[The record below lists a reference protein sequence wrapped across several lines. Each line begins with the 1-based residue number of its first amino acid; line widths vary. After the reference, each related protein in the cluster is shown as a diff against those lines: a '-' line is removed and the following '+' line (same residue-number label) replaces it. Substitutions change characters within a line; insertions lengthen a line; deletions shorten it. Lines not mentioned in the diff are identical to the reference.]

1 MKIALV
7 GSSGY
12 IAGFLLDRMR
22 NDADVESVLKIGR
35 SEPAGVYLDLQAAEQ
50 FDYEALCGVDYVI
63 FTAAIS
69 GPDQCAREFERCWTI
84 NVTGTG
90 YFIQEALK
98 RGCRVLFFSSDAVF
112 GDVPG
117 KIYDERSE
125 TCAQTPY
132 GRMKKAI
139 EDRFCGEENFKAIR
153 LSYVASAQDRF
164 VKYCIQCMDKD
175 ETADVFH
182 PFYRNVVT
190 VSDVV
195 SAVIW
200 MVKHWTEFEPPV
212 LNAAGTELVS
222 RIRIADE
229 LNRCMS
235 GRLRYTISFP
245 GEDFYQNR
253 PQVTQMR
260 SLYLDAYHII
270 SNESFTLKF
279 QKELEDIT
287 K

>member
-7 GSSGY
+7 GCSGY
-12 IAGFLLDRMR
+12 IAGFLMERMK
-22 NDADVESVLKIGR
+22 NDTDIESVLRIGH
-35 SEPAGVYLDLQAAEQ
+35 SETAEARLDLQTAGQ
-50 FDYEALCGVDYVI
+50 FDYELLREIDCVI
-63 FTAAIS
+63 FTAAVS
-69 GPDQCAREFERCWTI
+69 GPDQCAREFERCWAV

-112 GDVPG
+112 GDIPG

-139 EDRFCGEENFKAIR
+139 EDCFRGEKNFKAIR
-153 LSYVASAQDRF
+153 LSYAASAQDRF
-164 VKYCIQCMDKD
+164 VKYCIQCMDRN

-195 SAVIW
+195 SAVMW
-200 MVKHWTEFEPPV
+200 MVKHWAEFEQPV

-222 RIRIADE
+222 RVRIADE
-229 LNRCMS
+229 INRCM
-235 GRLRYTISFP
+235 GRRLKYTISFP
-245 GEDFYQNR
+245 GEEFYRNR
-253 PQVTQMR
+253 PQITQMR
-260 SLYLDAYHII
+260 SLYLDACHII
-270 SNESFTLKF
+270 SNESFTSKF
-279 QKELEDIT
+279 QKELEDI
-287 K
+287 KK